1 MSSVHAM
8 RRPPRAVLLLVLA
21 SLLVAFASGCG
32 GDSHKADNAYVD
44 AVNQAQS
51 DFAASFD
58 KLASRISATSTA
70 QQDVKTIQGF
80 RGAVAGAVARLKAI
94 KPPARVKALH
104 AQLVSSLAGY
114 EAALARAQQAFAVS
128 DPQQVIAAETQLT
141 SAVTKLSGQINR
153 TINSINSA
161 LRG

>member
-1 MSSVHAM
+1 M
-8 RRPPRAVLLLVLA
+8 RPPLRAALVLVVA
-21 SLLVAFASGCG
+21 SLALAFASGCG
-32 GDSHKADNAYVD
+32 GGDAHKADNAYVD
-44 AVNQAQS
+44 AVNRTQS

-58 KLASRISATSTA
+58 KLASQISATSTA

-104 AQLVSSLAGY
+104 AQLVGSLTGY
-114 EAALARAQQAFAVS
+114 EAALGRAQKAFAVS

-141 SAVTKLSGQINR
+141 SAVTKLSAQINR
-153 TINSINSA
+153 TIDSINSA